1 MKIALVYDRVNKIG
15 GAERVLLA
23 LHEIWPEAPLFT
35 AVYNPESAT
44 WADVFRVRPSFLN
57 LIPFARTN
65 HELLALLTPL
75 AFETFDFAGYDV
87 VLSVTSSDAKSVITR
102 PGTLHICY
110 CLTPNRYLWSGFGT
124 YSRAR
129 DRGLFGN
136 IAPRVLRRL
145 APALRR
151 WDMISCQ
158 RPDIYIAIS
167 RTVKARIEK
176 YYHRHVGAVIY
187 PPVDTSFYIKQ
198 PGKDK
203 IPPRNGYFLTVSR
216 MVGYKRLDILIDAFT
231 RLGWPLVIIGSG
243 RERNLLISRAGKNI
257 TFIDGNLTDTELAGY
272 YKNCRGFVYAGDED
286 FGLVAVEAQASG
298 VPVFTYR
305 RSGMA
310 EAVIEGKTGDF
321 FDRQTAE
328 SLIGL
333 MTSIRNK
340 TYNPADCR
348 QSALRFDKEIF
359 RKNIFDFVNQ
369 EAHNREV

>member
-1 MKIALVYDRVNKIG
+1 
-15 GAERVLLA
+15 
-23 LHEIWPEAPLFT
+23 
-35 AVYNPESAT
+35 
-44 WADVFRVRPSFLN
+44 
-57 LIPFARTN
+57 
-65 HELLALLTPL
+65 
-75 AFETFDFAGYDV
+75 
-87 VLSVTSSDAKSVITR
+87 
-102 PGTLHICY
+102 
-110 CLTPNRYLWSGFGT
+110 
-124 YSRAR
+124 
-129 DRGLFGN
+129 
-136 IAPRVLRRL
+136 
-145 APALRR
+145 
-151 WDMISCQ
+151 MISCQ